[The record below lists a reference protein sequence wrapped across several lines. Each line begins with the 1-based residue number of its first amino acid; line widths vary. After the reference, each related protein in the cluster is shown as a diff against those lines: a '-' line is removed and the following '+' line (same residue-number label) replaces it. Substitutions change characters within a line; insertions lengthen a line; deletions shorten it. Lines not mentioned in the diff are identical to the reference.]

1 MGMFKTPQKGVPS
14 QLYDPHW
21 FGLANIYL
29 DQQYKLIDQYSNP
42 QKKCSLTLLTLKF
55 IVS

>member
-1 MGMFKTPQKGVPS
+1 MFKTPQKGVPS